1 MFCDF
6 HPQKNHAK
14 KRLNSTLW
22 LLSKLPIR
30 RAAQGYVGLYLQF
43 NNFQKQKQQLPTLK
57 LCKKKVGP
65 LALSQQNKGPC
76 AAPNSKRGKAA
87 AAAVSAAAES
97 LGLKLINFCNER
109 VTLYPCWW

>member
-1 MFCDF
+1 MAS
-6 HPQKNHAK
+6 QQVTNRKGGA
-14 KRLNSTLW
+14 RLGWFVLAIQQ
-22 LLSKLPIR
+22 LSKTKTTITS
-30 RAAQGYVGLYLQF
+30 
-43 NNFQKQKQQLPTLK
+43 TLK

-87 AAAVSAAAES
+87 AAAVSTAAES